1 MHKVRALILGIA
13 VAALAGAGLAGAPA
27 AQAGANCTPD
37 AVTAGLNSVLGGPAP
52 VSTPY
57 SCTKDVYPGVKLA
70 VAGSHGG
77 GGGGC
82 TANFLFSGSNG
93 GTYLGTA
100 GHCTLAK
107 SNVDGDRGEF
117 FDLANGAL
125 VQNGNGVQIGRV
137 EYAIQQGVSDIAL
150 IRLLPNVT
158 YDTAL
163 PHWGPVTGL
172 NSSTSDSLT
181 ELRWVGHGTGIGQL
195 LYARSGY
202 ALGMPDA
209 NQVTAF
215 GVIAP
220 GDSGGPVIDSHGK
233 AIGVN
238 VAVGASVGLPL
249 GMTGVQIITRL
260 APQLAQASHLTGTT
274 YSLLK

>member
-1 MHKVRALILGIA
+1 MQQIRALVVGIA
-13 VAALAGAGLAGAPA
+13 IAAFVAVGLASAPT

-57 SCTKDVYPGVKLA
+57 TCTKDVYPGVKLA

-82 TANFLFSGSNG
+82 TANFLFKGSDG

-100 GHCTLAK
+100 GHCTLAE
-107 SNVDGDRGEF
+107 SNLDGDRGEF
-117 FDLANGAL
+117 FDPDMGAL
-125 VQNGNGVQIGRV
+125 VQNGSGKQIGRV
-137 EYAIQQGVSDIAL
+137 EYAIQQGAADIAL
-150 IRLLPNVT
+150 IRLRQGVT
-158 YDTAL
+158 YDTAM

-172 NSSTSDSLT
+172 NSATTDSPT
-181 ELRWVGHGTGIGQL
+181 ELRWVGHGTGIGEV

-209 NQVTAF
+209 DQVTAL
-215 GVIAP
+215 GLIAP
-220 GDSGGPVIDSHGK
+220 GDSGGPVVDSQGR

-238 VAVGASVGLPL
+238 VALGASIGVPPGY
-249 GMTGVQIITRL
+249 TGVQIITRL
-260 APQLAQASHLTGTT
+260 APQLARAATVTGTT
-274 YSLLK
+274 YTLLT